1 MHVVCGASV
10 IPIYSLELDEDPYVF
25 GLLIFGS
32 VFFLCPCV
40 FPTGVCRMKWCLLLS
55 VVLVVRAELTF
66 QVSRS
71 VSSEW
76 HGDTTA

>member
-1 MHVVCGASV
+1 MHVVCDASV

-32 VFFLCPCV
+32 VFFSCPCV
-40 FPTGVCRMKWCLLLS
+40 FPTGVCRMKWS
-55 VVLVVRAELTF
+55 VVLVVSAELTF
-66 QVSRS
+66 QISRS